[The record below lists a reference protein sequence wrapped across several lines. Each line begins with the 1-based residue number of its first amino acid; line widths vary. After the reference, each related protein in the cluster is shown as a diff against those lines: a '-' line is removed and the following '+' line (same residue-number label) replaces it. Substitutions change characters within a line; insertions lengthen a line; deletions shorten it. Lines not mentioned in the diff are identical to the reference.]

1 MAKKLRKNEKKKKK
15 ITKSINKLKNKI
27 SLKEKKISYRE
38 FWHPLNQQ
46 ESYKNYRSKLNNAN
60 FVSKRGLWLAS
71 NFNLKV
77 KDITDAF
84 KK

>member
-1 MAKKLRKNEKKKKK
+1 MVGDGKRLWIDCLVKNKKKAIKF
-15 ITKSINKLKNKI
+15 
-27 SLKEKKISYRE
+27 LKEKKISYRE

-46 ESYKNYRSKLNNAN
+46 VSYRNYRSKLTNAN
-60 FVSKRGLWLAS
+60 FVSQRGLWLAS